1 MNLTTPSNTTIRI
14 LLVDDHAIVR
24 AGYRMLLR
32 NTPDIVIAA
41 EADSG
46 EAACQEFAR
55 VAPDVVVIDLSL
67 PGIGGLEA
75 IRRIVARESRAR
87 VLVFSVHEEPVFA
100 EKALA
105 AGARGYLT
113 KSSAPEQLVQ
123 AIRSLAAGGIHVEAR
138 IAQHLAFH
146 KSRGEETPF
155 ASLTAREFEIG
166 RLLAEGVPVPDIA
179 SRLALSAKTVAN
191 YATQVKSKLGVT
203 STGELTRLAIRYGI
217 VTA

>member
-1 MNLTTPSNTTIRI
+1 MNATPTTPIRI

-32 NTPDIVIAA
+32 NTPEITIAC

-46 EAACQEFAR
+46 ESAYQEFVR
-55 VAPDVVVIDLSL
+55 IAPDVVAMDLSL

-75 IRRIVARESRAR
+75 IRRILARDARAR

-113 KSSAPEQLVQ
+113 KSSAPEQLVD
-123 AIRSLAAGGIHVEAR
+123 AIRTIAAGGIHVEPR

-155 ASLTAREFEIG
+155 AVLTAREFEIG
-166 RLLAEGVPVPDIA
+166 CLLAEGVPVADIA
-179 SRLALSAKTVAN
+179 RRLTLSAKTVAN
-191 YATQVKSKLGVT
+191 YATQIKAKLGIG
-203 STGELTRLAIRYGI
+203 SNGELTRLAIRHGI
-217 VTA
+217 VHA

>member
-1 MNLTTPSNTTIRI
+1 MSLPPTASIRI

-24 AGYRMLLR
+24 AGYRLLLQ
-32 NTPDIVIAA
+32 NTPEIEIVA

-55 VAPDVVVIDLSL
+55 TAPDVVVMDLSL
-67 PGIGGLEA
+67 PGMGGLAA
-75 IRRIVARESRAR
+75 IRRIVARAARAR

-113 KSSAPEQLVQ
+113 KSSAPEHLVQ
-123 AIRSLAAGGIHVEAR
+123 AIKAIAAGGIHVEPR

-155 ASLTAREFEIG
+155 AVLTVREFEICC
-166 RLLAEGVPVPDIA
+166 LMAEGVGIPDVA
-179 SRLALSAKTVAN
+179 RRLALSTKTVAN
-191 YATQVKSKLGVT
+191 YATQIKNKLGIA
-203 STGELTRLAIRYGI
+203 SNGELIRLAIRHGI
-217 VTA
+217 ISV